1 MKGNTYLLSSLL
13 LMVGLIVT
21 TASVADQSRDQPTP
35 LLTVTTTK
43 SMQQALVDL
52 KDAIANNNYVF
63 IRQQHIDSRLTD
75 VASENGQVILVYFC
89 NFNMLD
95 RALKKDSRVGVFLP
109 CRITLIQKSGHIEMV
124 AINPKVIG
132 KQLNEK
138 RLNALCDQ
146 LSHDY
151 SQILEEAAL

>member
-1 MKGNTYLLSSLL
+1 MKGNTCLLSSLL
-13 LMVGLIVT
+13 LVVGLIVT
-21 TASVADQSRDQPTP
+21 TTSVADQSRDQPTS

-43 SMQQALVDL
+43 SMQQTLADL

-63 IRQQHIDSRLTD
+63 IRQQNIDSRLTD
-75 VASENGQVILVYFC
+75 VARENGQVILVYFC

-109 CRITLIQKSGHIEMV
+109 CRITLIQKSGYIEMV

-138 RLNALCDQ
+138 NLNGLCDQ